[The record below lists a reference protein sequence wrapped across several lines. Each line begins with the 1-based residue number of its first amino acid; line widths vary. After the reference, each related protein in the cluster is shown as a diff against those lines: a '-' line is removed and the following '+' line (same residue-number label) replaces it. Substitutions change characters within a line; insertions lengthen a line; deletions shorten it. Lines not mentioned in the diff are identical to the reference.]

1 MAILE
6 EIHEPVPTPTPAAG
20 ATATGEGIE
29 PFLGLSREQ
38 CHILLALYHVV
49 DPTLEPNVPTLFPTM
64 ADKFAEDRKE
74 RNSLVKKL
82 ERSDE
87 KYAQEVLN
95 LQEIQKAVFVALME
109 ADMDTEK
116 ARDFLKMKPRTTP
129 MDQLTIQEVLSNGF
143 LMGGVR
149 DDSKNPEEAGK
160 KKKSSPVASPNFK
173 EAKAFYDYA
182 FDKFGFTMAA
192 VQLGSFYYHEHKE
205 CQGEN
210 CEPGED
216 PEQISLEYYTKAAV
230 KGNPMA
236 MHKVAWHY
244 DQKGEWHKAIEWY
257 TKAADQGY
265 PDSAHNLGMIYQ
277 EGHPKTEPKIE
288 VNLPL
293 ALEYYTRGLHYGYG
307 PSGTQM
313 GRLFFMMATDPK
325 LRDQLPS
332 TDRSHS
338 SDPQEYLMTAIS
350 YFDKSATLAEWESLQ
365 FLGMIYGSKDFGLY
379 DIDRAQN
386 LFELAFITS
395 MGGQQSFEFLVRTLS
410 AKRTIIAEKLSLAE
424 AAASAGVKE
433 QKVDEQTGLKT
444 CAGKDCDKIES
455 KKDEFQRCAGCKKR
469 FYCSRLCQVND
480 WKQGHKNNCKK

>member
-6 EIHEPVPTPTPAAG
+6 EIPEPVAAPAAAAG
-20 ATATGEGIE
+20 TEATGEGIE

-49 DPTLEPNVPTLFPTM
+49 DPTLEPNVPVLFPTM
-64 ADKFAEDRKE
+64 AEKFTEDRKE

-87 KYAQEVLN
+87 VYAQEVLN
-95 LQEIQKAVFVALME
+95 LQEIQKAVFVALVE
-109 ADMDTEK
+109 SDMDTEK
-116 ARDFLKMKPRTTP
+116 AREYLKMRSKDTP
-129 MDQLTIQEVLSNGF
+129 LEELTIQEVLSNGF
-143 LMGGVR
+143 LLGGVR
-149 DDSKNPEEAGK
+149 DDSKIPEAERK
-160 KKKSSPVASPNFK
+160 KKASPVASPNFLA
-173 EAKAFYDYA
+173 AKAYYDYA

-192 VQLGSFYYHEHKE
+192 VQLGSFYHHEFKE

-210 CEPGED
+210 CQAGED
-216 PEQISLEYYTKAAV
+216 PEQMSLDYFMKAAV

-257 TKAADQGY
+257 VKAADQGY

-313 GRLFFMMATDPK
+313 GRLFFMMATDPN
-325 LRDQLPS
+325 LRDRLPS
-332 TDRSHS
+332 TDRSYS

-350 YFDKSATLAEWESLQ
+350 FFDKSATLAEWEALQ

-395 MGGQQSFEFLVRTLS
+395 NGGQQSFEFLVRTLS
-410 AKRTIIAEKLSLAE
+410 AKRTIIAEKLQQAE
-424 AAASAGVKE
+424 AATSAGVKP
-433 QKVDEQTGLKT
+433 QAVDPTTGLKT
-444 CAGKDCDKIES
+444 CAGKDCGKVET

-469 FYCSRLCQVND
+469 FFCSRLCQVND
-480 WKQGHKNNCKK
+480 WKSGHKNNCKK